1 MAGSDASVSS
11 GEATKVTVTKETKET
26 KETAPKKHPMHLVKK
41 RMYQATA
48 RHSTTVTD
56 GALQEKKQQLQRVE
70 ATLKKCT
77 ASIDAVGDAWRNVF
91 LAQRDFGE
99 SFLNGYPDKD
109 DVHET
114 AGETSASSTAAY
126 KAFLQRK
133 EGNPSFLTV
142 EEKVVNAY
150 LAEVAQA
157 WELCK
162 ETDAAKMECD
172 RYASKVEKM
181 EAPKK
186 KFGCFGGDTA
196 DVPEVSPVKKA
207 KNHEKKEEAR
217 VKYDASLAASLQTL
231 RVLYSKRAPVLQAAF
246 VSFWLAQGKMASL
259 LAEHDANAVSYANAL
274 EERVLEIDINTLAA
288 PAPEE
293 APTETPTPEA
303 AAPPAAE
310 TEEVTV
316 VASTAA
322 PEVVGATEAPA
333 TAEATPTLT
342 ADDLPSVPTETPGLP
357 KTLPSVPSE
366 EPTPARLA
374 GKPTA
379 TPIAA

>member
-1 MAGSDASVSS
+1 MVGSDASVSS
-11 GEATKVTVTKETKET
+11 GEATKVTVTKET

-41 RMYQATA
+41 RMYQATS

-77 ASIDAVGDAWRNVF
+77 SSIDAVGDAWRKVF
-91 LAQRDFGE
+91 SAQRDFGE
-99 SFLNGYPDKD
+99 SFLSGYPDKD

-142 EEKVVNAY
+142 EDKVVNAY

-172 RYASKVEKM
+172 RYSSKVEKM
-181 EAPKK
+181 ETPKK
-186 KFGCFGGDTA
+186 KFGCFGGDTT

-217 VKYDASLAASLQTL
+217 TKYEASLATTLQTL

-274 EERVLEIDINTLAA
+274 EERVLEIDIGTLAA
-288 PAPEE
+288 PVPEE
-293 APTETPTPEA
+293 TVAETPTPEV
-303 AAPPAAE
+303 AAPPAVE
-310 TEEVTV
+310 SEEVTV
-316 VASTAA
+316 VATTVV
-322 PEVVGATEAPA
+322 PEGEGVTEA
-333 TAEATPTLT
+333 TAEATPALT
-342 ADDLPSVPTETPGLP
+342 ADDLPSVPTETPGLS